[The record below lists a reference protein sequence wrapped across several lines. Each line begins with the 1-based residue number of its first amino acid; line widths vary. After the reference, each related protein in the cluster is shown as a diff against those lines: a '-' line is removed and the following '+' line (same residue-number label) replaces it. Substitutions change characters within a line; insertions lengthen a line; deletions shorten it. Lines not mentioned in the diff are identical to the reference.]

1 MTTTSASTQPERS
14 VSFVTGGANGIG
26 RTIVGALAARGDTV
40 FLADVDVGAAEAAA
54 GELTSRGLDVRACGV
69 DVTDVAA
76 FTAAI
81 DAADRQA
88 PLTTLVNN
96 AGIGFAASLFDT
108 TPELFD
114 HLMAVNLRASFFGLQ
129 AAARVMRPRG
139 AGSIVNLSST
149 SGFASSSSP
158 MLAYDTSKG
167 AIRRLTASAAR
178 ELAPLG
184 IRVNAVA
191 PGTIDAGITL
201 ALTPERAALDDL
213 VARRI
218 PLGRLGTAEDIAAAV
233 VWLTSPSAGYVTGH
247 TLVVDGG
254 RLT

>member
-1 MTTTSASTQPERS
+1 MTTTSASREPERA

-40 FLADVDVGAAEAAA
+40 FLADLDVAAAESAAS
-54 GELTSRGLDVRACGV
+54 ELSSQGLDVRAYGV
-69 DVTDVAA
+69 DVTDVDA

-81 DAADRQA
+81 EAADREA
-88 PLTTLVNN
+88 PLTVLVNN

-114 HLMAVNLRASFFGLQ
+114 QLMAVNLRASFFGLQ

-139 AGSIVNLSST
+139 SGSIVNLSST

-218 PLGRLGTAEDIAAAV
+218 PLGRLGTGEDIATAV
-233 VWLTSPSAGYVTGH
+233 AWLTSSAASYVTGH

>member
-1 MTTTSASTQPERS
+1 MTTTVARRQPGS
-14 VSFVTGGANGIG
+14 GVSFVTGGANGIG
-26 RTIVGALAARGDTV
+26 RAIVGALAARGDTV
-40 FLADVDVGAAEAAA
+40 FLADLDVGAAEAAV
-54 GELTSRGLDVRACGV
+54 GELVARGFDVRACGV
-69 DVTDVAA
+69 DVTDVESL
-76 FTAAI
+76 TAAI
-81 DAADRQA
+81 ETADRAA

-96 AGIGFAASLFDT
+96 AGVGFATSLFDT
-108 TPELFD
+108 TPERFD

-129 AAARVMRPRG
+129 AAARVMRPRRAG
-139 AGSIVNLSST
+139 AIVNLSST

-158 MLAYDTSKG
+158 MLAYDVSKG

-178 ELAPLG
+178 ELAPVG

-218 PLGRLGTAEDIAAAV
+218 PLGRLGTTDDIAAAV
-233 VWLTSPSAGYVTGH
+233 VWLTSPAAGYVTGH